1 MGRCVGHP
9 NFCLKNSYSIHSD
22 STTDSYYV
30 QSRDIVPLKSDY
42 RPTMKVLS
50 RKPANTSTIS
60 DTTSGLGQLSI
71 DDDEDDE
78 EDGKRKPTM
87 TSEERQAK
95 AQKDREEKQRKYEE
109 ARQRLFGAEKAGE
122 KKSSGN
128 ISPPGQKDGD
138 SRRQSRNRSGA
149 DGRPTSS
156 AGSKARQLYDP
167 SYTVKPDSTSVHKRD
182 GQELSGRSTPNEQ
195 LPIRNPKGPDGS
207 GRGGFGFVPREG
219 R

>member
-1 MGRCVGHP
+1 
-9 NFCLKNSYSIHSD
+9 
-22 STTDSYYV
+22 
-30 QSRDIVPLKSDY
+30 
-42 RPTMKVLS
+42 MKVLS
-50 RKPANTSTIS
+50 RKPANTSTVS
-60 DTTSGLGQLSI
+60 DSASGLGQLNV

-87 TSEERQAK
+87 TLEERQAK

-128 ISPPGQKDGD
+128 VGLPAQKDGD
-138 SRRQSRNRSGA
+138 SRRQSRNRDGA
-149 DGRPTSS
+149 DSRPTSS

-167 SYTVKPDSTSVHKRD
+167 SYTAKPDSTHIQKKG
-182 GQELSGRSTPNEQ
+182 GQEMSGRSTPSEQ
-195 LPIRNPKGPDGS
+195 LQIRNPRGPDGS
-207 GRGGFGFVPREG
+207 GRGGFGFVPRES